1 MSPNNITNKEM
12 NTVSFSFK
20 IKKVESCIEILESF
34 KISEKR
40 GNFRK

>member
-12 NTVSFSFK
+12 NTVSFRFK

-34 KISEKR
+34 KVSEKR
-40 GNFRK
+40 